1 MQSGIDDSAQSPTA
15 ASVRCPVCFEPTAC
29 MLELYCSHRLCVGC
43 AARCDGTGHTRC
55 PVCRHPHLLDPQRLR
70 ARNADWRSAYADWR
84 RGRTKGSKGEGA
96 AIVRPEPKVVGGV
109 STSLRAGD
117 LILIQ
122 ASTVPNPIAALQ
134 PSAVR
139 TSAVRTVGGGALIVG
154 LWGAA
159 AVCLVEAQR
168 GSALSIGTVV
178 CWSGVGWVLG
188 GTAASAFGPRRPAKR
203 SGLCVAMPLLSVL
216 ATMAYG
222 AALTSALSVS
232 LCQFTVLGGLTL
244 WPILITAA
252 RARALPSVGRCLGV
266 VGMIVGCVLLGTAVP
281 ATAATNASTPT
292 TIGGIGLAVAVAA
305 WTANQ
310 TMWSLQLAPTDGAAW
325 VLGGALAT
333 VVGLA
338 LGPESDRRAP
348 LLLLLSTLGALVGVL
363 VFERTAG
370 RRPAAALGACVQ
382 AYNVVPV
389 VWDLYGRTV
398 PPTAILGILV
408 TLGAATLLALDQPS
422 TGLWRTGS
430 ASRNPTGG
438 SMERRGGW
446 LGNCGLGSFP
456 SIKEDGAREAPSK

>member
-1 MQSGIDDSAQSPTA
+1 
-15 ASVRCPVCFEPTAC
+15 
-29 MLELYCSHRLCVGC
+29 
-43 AARCDGTGHTRC
+43 
-55 PVCRHPHLLDPQRLR
+55 
-70 ARNADWRSAYADWR
+70 
-84 RGRTKGSKGEGA
+84 
-96 AIVRPEPKVVGGV
+96 
-109 STSLRAGD
+109 
-117 LILIQ
+117 
-122 ASTVPNPIAALQ
+122 
-134 PSAVR
+134 VR
-139 TSAVRTVGGGALIVG
+139 TSALRTVGGGVLIVG

-168 GSALSIGTVV
+168 GSAPSIGTVV

-244 WPILITAA
+244 WPILITGA

-266 VGMIVGCVLLGTAVP
+266 VGMIGGCVLLGTAVP

-370 RRPAAALGACVQ
+370 RRPASALGACVQ

-408 TLGAATLLALDQPS
+408 TLGAATLLALDRPS
-422 TGLWRTGS
+422 TVPSLDSGLKTFSVTKSPHRTISKVTESRDGTVLWRTGS
-430 ASRNPTGG
+430 ASRRAVFKWKGWGG
-438 SMERRGGW
+438 G
-446 LGNCGLGSFP
+446 LGNCGLGSFT